1 MKSQKENF
9 MLKNAIVDAFNAQ
22 IEKEGYSSNLY
33 LSMAIWAETEG
44 FAGVAEWLYA
54 QAEEEKMHML
64 KFVHFVNER
73 GGVAVIPAFEQP
85 PAKWN
90 SIKEL
95 FEAVMKHEMYISES
109 IHSLIPV
116 IQKENDYA
124 ALNWIQW
131 FVDEQM
137 EEEASVQAIIDK
149 LNLMGEHNMYMFD
162 RDIMGM
168 RSAGEGEA

>member
-1 MKSQKENF
+1 
-9 MLKNAIVDAFNAQ
+9 MLKKAIVDAFNVQ

-33 LSMAIWAETEG
+33 LSMAVWAETEG
-44 FAGVAEWLYA
+44 LGGVANWLYA

-64 KFVHFVNER
+64 KFIRFVNER
-73 GGVAVIPAFEQP
+73 GGKAIIPSLEQP
-85 PAKWN
+85 PAEWK
-90 SIKEL
+90 SVKTL
-95 FEAVMKHEMYISES
+95 FEEVLKHEHYITES

-149 LNLMGEHNMYMFD
+149 LNLLGDKNLYMFD
-162 RDIMGM
+162 RDVMGM
-168 RSAGEGEA
+168 RAEAGSAE

>member
-1 MKSQKENF
+1 
-9 MLKNAIVDAFNAQ
+9 MLKKAIVDAFNAQ

-33 LSMAIWAETEG
+33 LSMAVWAENEG
-44 FAGVAEWLYA
+44 LEGVANWLYA
-54 QAEEEKMHML
+54 QAEEEKEHML
-64 KFVHFVNER
+64 KFIHFINER
-73 GGVAVIPAFEQP
+73 GGKAVIPAFEK
-85 PAKWN
+85 PAEEWASVKV
-90 SIKEL
+90 L
-95 FEAVMKHEMYISES
+95 FDEVLKHEQYISES

-149 LNLMGEHNMYMFD
+149 LTLLGDNNLYMFD

-168 RSAGEGEA
+168 RGSADSAE

>member
-1 MKSQKENF
+1 
-9 MLKNAIVDAFNAQ
+9 MLKQAIVDAFNAQ

-44 FAGVAEWLYA
+44 LEGVSKWLYA

-64 KFVHFVNER
+64 KFIAFVNER
-73 GGVAVIPAFEQP
+73 GGKAVVPAFEKP
-85 PAKWN
+85 PVNWDSVKQ
-90 SIKEL
+90 L
-95 FEAVMKHEMYISES
+95 FDEVLKHEEYITES
-109 IHSLIPV
+109 IHSLIPI

-149 LNLMGEHNMYMFD
+149 LNLLGDKNLYMFD
-162 RDIMGM
+162 RDIMNM
-168 RSAGEGEA
+168 RAEGEAGE

>member
-1 MKSQKENF
+1 
-9 MLKNAIVDAFNAQ
+9 MLKQAIVDAFNAQ

-44 FAGVAEWLYA
+44 LEGVSKWLYA

-64 KFVHFVNER
+64 KFIAFVNER
-73 GGVAVIPAFEQP
+73 GGKAVVPAFEKP
-85 PAKWN
+85 PVNWDSVKQ
-90 SIKEL
+90 L
-95 FEAVMKHEMYISES
+95 FDEVLKHEEYITES
-109 IHSLIPV
+109 IHSLIPI

-149 LNLMGEHNMYMFD
+149 LNLLGDKNLYMFD
-162 RDIMGM
+162 RDIMNM
-168 RSAGEGEA
+168 RAAGEAGE

>member
-1 MKSQKENF
+1 
-9 MLKNAIVDAFNAQ
+9 MLKKAIVDAFNAQ

-44 FAGVAEWLYA
+44 LEGVSKWLYA

-64 KFVHFVNER
+64 KFIAFVNER
-73 GGVAVIPAFEQP
+73 GGKAVVPAFEKP
-85 PAKWN
+85 PVKWD
-90 SIKEL
+90 SVKQL
-95 FEAVMKHEMYISES
+95 FDEVLKHEQYITES
-109 IHSLIPV
+109 IHSLIPI

-149 LNLMGEHNMYMFD
+149 LNLLGDKNLYMFD
-162 RDIMGM
+162 RDIMNM
-168 RSAGEGEA
+168 RAAGEAGE